1 MPYDRIRNARHK
13 TVGTKQTLKAASRRL
28 AKEVFIAKDADE
40 FVVRN
45 LIRTC
50 NEQGIQ
56 ITYVDSM
63 AELGRACGIKVG
75 AASAAILNE
84 SEGGAGNADN

>member
-1 MPYDRIRNARHK
+1 MPYDRIKNAPHK
-13 TVGTKQTLKAASRRL
+13 AVGTKQTLKAASRQQ
-28 AKEVFIAKDADE
+28 AQEVFVARDADE
-40 FVVRN
+40 FVVRD

-50 NEQGIQ
+50 EEQGIP

-75 AASAAILNE
+75 AASAAILRE
-84 SEGGAGNADN
+84 VGGGHADN